1 MCHTAFSAR
10 QVYGSAPLG
19 SIIRFY
25 DATPEPPARYGR
37 KRTECQSPRNFD
49 PHKRVSFPLLRPAAG
64 SVASSGGAEQR
75 GRAWVPVWGS
85 RRGADP
91 HYPLNRVE
99 PGCDYGWTG
108 KSRSG
113 PGALHRGFL
122 QRCS

>member
-75 GRAWVPVWGS
+75 GRAWLPVGGQRVVPIRTLGQF
-85 RRGADP
+85 RQA
-91 HYPLNRVE
+91 
-99 PGCDYGWTG
+99 
-108 KSRSG
+108 
-113 PGALHRGFL
+113 AA
-122 QRCS
+122 